1 MFLEVPT
8 ITDTTDHAFLVYML
22 GVGFGTLFLIVFA
35 FVAWLVNKVLI
46 LWEAHITYKESRK
59 ADIKEFEQLKTAV
72 EKLDSS
78 VRHLD
83 GTIKSN
89 NKGEG
94 IINEKAMEILYELQ
108 EKLR

>member
-1 MFLEVPT
+1 MLLEIPV
-8 ITDTTDHAFLVYML
+8 ISDTTDHAFVVYML
-22 GVGFGTLFLIVFA
+22 GIGFGTLFLVVFA
-35 FVAWLVNKVLI
+35 IVAWLVNKVLT
-46 LWEAHITYKESRK
+46 LWEAHITYQESRK
-59 ADIKEFEQLKTAV
+59 TDIKEFEQLKASV
-72 EKLDSS
+72 EKLDAS

-83 GTIKSN
+83 GTIKNN